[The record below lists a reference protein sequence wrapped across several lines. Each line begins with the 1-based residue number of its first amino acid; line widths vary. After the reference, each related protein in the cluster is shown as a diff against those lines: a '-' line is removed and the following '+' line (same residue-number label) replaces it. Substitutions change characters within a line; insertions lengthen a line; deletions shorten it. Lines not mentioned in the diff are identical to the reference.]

1 MTAGQ
6 GFRGAAAVV
15 GIGSP
20 RYHKRNTSEDSVLTL
35 VLKAILAACEDA
47 GADPRAIDGFV
58 SYANDHSEGVGV
70 GAALGIREL
79 RWSTMVWGGGG
90 GGIAAAIN
98 AAAAAVA
105 TGQAECVAVYRGIT
119 EADDGRRSYGK
130 DHFQPL
136 LTAHGIVSP
145 AQICALRTQRLL
157 EADGVPR
164 SALEALTEVSYLHA
178 QRNPDA
184 AAYGKPLKSGVYA
197 DSRWIAEPLRL
208 YDCSRENDGASAL
221 LVVSAERAK
230 QFAHAPAYVLSG
242 VQGAGP
248 DWGEQLE
255 NEEAYTSAGFHPAL
269 VSRMWDS
276 AGIKAG
282 EVDVVQVY
290 ENFTG
295 PAVASLIDVGLCP
308 TGAAAG
314 EFMTVANLRAPDG
327 KLPVNTSGGNIAE
340 GFVHGIGLAVE
351 AVRQIRG
358 TSTNQVAGADI
369 SLLLGGPM
377 APLVSATVFGSE
389 AVL

>member
-20 RYHKRNTSEDSVLTL
+20 RYHKRGTSEDSALTL
-35 VLKAILAACEDA
+35 ILKAILAACDDA
-47 GADPRAIDGFV
+47 GADPRGIDGFV
-58 SYANDHSEGVGV
+58 SYANDMNEGLVV
-70 GAALGIREL
+70 GASLGVREV

-90 GGIAAAIN
+90 GGVAAAVN

-119 EADDGRRSYGK
+119 EADDGRQSYGK
-130 DHFQPL
+130 GHFPPL
-136 LTAHGIVSP
+136 LTAHGIVTP

-157 EADGVPR
+157 EAGGVPR
-164 SALEALTEVSYLHA
+164 SAMEALTEVSYLHA
-178 QRNPDA
+178 QQNPDA
-184 AAYGKPLKSGVYA
+184 AAYGKPLDPGVYA

-208 YDCSRENDGASAL
+208 FDCSRENDGASAL
-221 LVVSAERAK
+221 LVVPAERAK
-230 QFAHAPAYVLSG
+230 EFAQPPAYVLSG

-248 DWGEQLE
+248 DWSEQLE
-255 NEEAYTSAGFHPAL
+255 NDEAYTSAGFHPAL
-269 VSRMWDS
+269 VSRMWNT

-308 TGAAAG
+308 PGAAAG
-314 EFMTVANLRAPDG
+314 EFMTADNLRAPG
-327 KLPVNTSGGNIAE
+327 GGLSVNTSGGNIAE

-358 TSTNQVAGADI
+358 TSPNQVEGAGV

-389 AVL
+389 TAL